1 MYPHTSTEL
10 ACTVRLRPTPLLL
23 PTFPS
28 QGSGPRMPATK
39 LTGHLV
45 MLNVHEKKN
54 RGKIDMVAL
63 VNLNLS

>member
-1 MYPHTSTEL
+1 MHGAS
-10 ACTVRLRPTPLLL
+10 ASTPLLL
-23 PTFPS
+23 PTYTS